1 MDGSLSAF
9 CNLMTD
15 KNFYEVEVPQ
25 WQLINQFMQI
35 KGYNCQMA
43 KGSYGGRDF
52 EIWFTPEI
60 PIQDGPFVFKNLPGL
75 VLNVNDTKNH
85 YVFELLSIVYN
96 DVNVEFETFVEGS
109 NATKRTEFMK
119 MKKRFNENIVS
130 VIEQAGFVMEESQK
144 STYIKNREQ
153 SRRLNIN
160 PLELE

>member
-1 MDGSLSAF
+1 
-9 CNLMTD
+9 
-15 KNFYEVEVPQ
+15 
-25 WQLINQFMQI
+25 
-35 KGYNCQMA
+35 
-43 KGSYGGRDF
+43 
-52 EIWFTPEI
+52 
-60 PIQDGPFVFKNLPGL
+60 
-75 VLNVNDTKNH
+75 LNVNDTKNH